1 LVADIGGLITTSH
14 EIQNGRP
21 IIEGTGTSVRRI
33 AALYKQGQTADDIV
47 ADKNYLS
54 LAQVHA
60 ALAYYHAN
68 RQTIDQDLAQE
79 SAKYDRLADQALL
92 TVTNMKNR
100 AEFL

>member
-1 LVADIGGLITTSH
+1 LVASSQH
-14 EIQNGRP
+14 QNGRP
-21 IIEGTGTSVRRI
+21 IIAGTGTSGKRI
-33 AALYKQGQTADDIV
+33 AAPYKQGQTADDIV

-79 SAKYDRLADQALL
+79 SAEYDRLADQALL
-92 TVTNMKNR
+92 TATNMKNR
-100 AEFL
+100 VEFL